1 MLARNADA
9 GSTNIFFKHA
19 HALNIFNYTL
29 KKRQSI
35 VFNNIAVLVYQQHA

>member
-9 GSTNIFFKHA
+9 GSANIFFKHA
-19 HALNIFNYTL
+19 HTLNIFNYAL
-29 KKRQSI
+29 KERQGI